1 MSLKI
6 LAPPASEPVSLAAA
20 KLFLRVDH
28 DDEDDLIARLIGAAR
43 DAVEAGS
50 GRALIT
56 RRVRETLDLWS
67 RDALGGA
74 VLSLSPVTNIVA
86 VRLIASNG
94 SESVI
99 DPGSYRLDGA
109 RDRPRIV
116 FEHGLPAILRA
127 MGGVEIDYDSGL
139 AANPADLPPALTQA
153 VLHVAGALYEAR
165 EGAAQIPEAA
175 RALMRPYAP
184 ARL

>member
-1 MSLKI
+1 MAIQI
-6 LAPPASEPVSLAAA
+6 LIAPASEPVSLAEA

-28 DDEDDLIARLIGAAR
+28 DDEDALITRLIGAAR
-43 DAVEAGS
+43 DAVENAA

-56 RRVRETLDLWS
+56 RRVRESLDLW
-67 RDALGGA
+67 RPDAPGA
-74 VLSLSPVTNIVA
+74 ALLSVGPATHVEA

-99 DPGSYRLDGA
+99 DPASYRLDGA
-109 RDRPRIV
+109 RDRPRLV

-127 MGGVEIDYDSGL
+127 AGGVEIDYDAGL
-139 AANPADLPPALTQA
+139 ASTAAALPQALPQA
-153 VLHVAGALYEAR
+153 VLHVIAALYDARGEA
-165 EGAAQIPEAA
+165 APLPEAA
-175 RALMRPYAP
+175 RALARPFAP